1 MTLRTVY
8 LSGMK
13 NAAASCGSDETK
25 GYRNMFKTPKTKWG
39 IFLKNA
45 VIILLSAF
53 CGASVQIFV
62 MIPNGMSSGG
72 LPGIV
77 RIISHFLPF
86 VSYSVIYY
94 AFQMLILVFALV
106 TMGKKEVSRII
117 ALSFVYPIM
126 LFFFERSGYVFLDSP
141 DPFLAA
147 VLIGIFYGLASGIGY
162 IGGYSSGG
170 IDTVARIIKYK
181 WLNHVPV
188 GNISLAFDVVV
199 IAISAFVFN
208 TNVAIYAGV
217 TAFISAKIISAVMLG
232 ANGRFVQFD
241 IISSEPEK
249 ISDFIMKDIGRA
261 ATSYVSR
268 GEYSHEERRMVSV
281 ICTPG
286 ESIKI
291 KKFIA
296 DVDPKAFATIRP
308 ITTVWGMDESFSNI
322 TEIDNN

>member
-1 MTLRTVY
+1 
-8 LSGMK
+8 
-13 NAAASCGSDETK
+13 
-25 GYRNMFKTPKTKWG
+25 MFRIPKTKAG

-45 VIILLSAF
+45 LIILVSAF

-77 RIISHFLPF
+77 RILTHFIPGI
-86 VSYSVIYY
+86 SYSVLYY
-94 AFQMLILVFALV
+94 AFQMIILAVAWI
-106 TMGKKEVSRII
+106 TMGRKEVSRIV
-117 ALSFVYPIM
+117 ALAFAYPIM

-147 VLIGIFYGLASGIGY
+147 ILIGIFYGLAGGIGY

-170 IDTVARIIKYK
+170 MDTVSRIIKYK
-181 WLNHVPV
+181 LLNHVPV
-188 GNISLAFDVVV
+188 GNISLALDVV
-199 IAISAFVFN
+199 IIGISAFVFN
-208 TNVAIYAGV
+208 TNVAMYAIV
-217 TAFISAKIISAVMLG
+217 TSFVSAKIISAVMLG

-249 ISDFIMKDIGRA
+249 ISEFIMHDIGRA

-286 ESIKI
+286 ESVRI

-296 DVDPKAFATIRP
+296 EVDPKAFATIRP
-308 ITTVWGMDESFSNI
+308 ITTVWGMDDGFSDI
-322 TEIDNN
+322 TKVDNN